1 VHGVRPAHV
10 GKNAIRT
17 YFLPPFMTY
26 HLENLPPKVKG
37 LVMWL
42 YDGQRLS
49 QEELAYL
56 CSLTQAEARLKIVI
70 ELGGARDFVWKPL
83 TSVVKAAA

>member
-1 VHGVRPAHV
+1 VS
-10 GKNAIRT
+10 
-17 YFLPPFMTY
+17 Y

-37 LVMWL
+37 LVLWL

-56 CSLTQAEARLKIVI
+56 SSLTQSEPRLKIVI
-70 ELGGARDFVWKPL
+70 ELGGARDFEWKPL
-83 TSVVKAAA
+83 TSVLAAAA